1 MHPFGIEVAPD
12 ERRELES
19 ILRRQ
24 YVVRDEQD
32 FITSFDPRDG
42 DTLDAAVADLVEHFH
57 DPDGDGYDGT
67 DMVVWRGGR
76 IVAIVR
82 RGDDGAPDVTLFTS
96 ELSGS

>member
-1 MHPFGIEVAPD
+1 MHRSRIEVAPD

-24 YVVRDEQD
+24 FVVRDQQD

-42 DTLDAAVADLVEHFH
+42 DTLDDALDDLVAHFH

-67 DMVVWRGGR
+67 DMVIWRDGR
-76 IVAIVR
+76 ILAVVR
-82 RGDDGAPDVTLFTS
+82 RGDDGEAQATRFDLEAT
-96 ELSGS
+96 